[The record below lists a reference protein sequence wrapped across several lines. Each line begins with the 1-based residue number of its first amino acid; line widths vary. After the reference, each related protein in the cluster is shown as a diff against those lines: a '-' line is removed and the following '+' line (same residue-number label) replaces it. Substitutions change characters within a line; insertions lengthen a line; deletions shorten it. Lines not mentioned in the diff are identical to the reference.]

1 VTYFLIFIIFHI
13 IRWLRYPC
21 ERMATPLG
29 IRAKLCSFN
38 FEDNMFDVLCTYFML
53 DCLNYLLWVNYLWF
67 MCSIYILCF
76 LCHIPYI
83 IHLCCCSFFTTHTHT
98 HTHTHI
104 YIYIVVEDQDDKWK
118 SWRTKMYK
126 MGKIDNPI
134 MTDKSPNWWKYFY
147 LG

>member
-1 VTYFLIFIIFHI
+1 VVTYFLIFIIFHI

-21 ERMATPLG
+21 ERMATPLK
-29 IRAKLCSFN
+29 IRANLCSFN

-76 LCHIPYI
+76 LCHIVAHFLPHI
-83 IHLCCCSFFTTHTHT
+83 
-98 HTHTHI
+98 I
-104 YIYIVVEDQDDKWK
+104 YIYILVEDQDDKWK
-118 SWRTKMYK
+118 SRRTKMYK
-126 MGKIDNPI
+126 MEKIDNSI
-134 MTDKSPNWWKYFY
+134 MTNKSPNWWKYFY

>member
-1 VTYFLIFIIFHI
+1 MTYFLIFIVFHI

-21 ERMATPLG
+21 ERMATPLR

-38 FEDNMFDVLCTYFML
+38 FEDNMLDVLCTYFML

-67 MCSIYILCF
+67 MCYMFLYISLSIWFFMSYS
-76 LCHIPYI
+76 
-83 IHLCCCSFFTTHTHT
+83 IHHSSLLLPIF
-98 HTHTHI
+98 
-104 YIYIVVEDQDDKWK
+104 YYIVVEDQDDKWK
-118 SWRTKMYK
+118 CWRTKMYK